1 MNGTSTP
8 VVALH
13 GVSRS
18 YRETRALDGVDL
30 ELTPG
35 RIYGLVG
42 RNGSGKTTL
51 LSVIGQQIRPDR
63 GGRVELFGRPGW
75 ENAEALSRTVLLRD
89 RQRYPEDFRVQH
101 VLAAAPAFHRGWDEA
116 FARELVEDFRLPVRT
131 RIKKLSTGQHCA
143 LGIVL
148 GLASR
153 AELTMLDEPYGGLDP
168 VARELFY
175 DRLLEDFARRPRTVV
190 ISTHLVD
197 EVANLLDHVLLL
209 DHGRLVLDTGL
220 ETARASAHTV
230 AGRTEDVAR
239 YLAERGL
246 GQRVSR
252 EQRIG
257 ALRTATVAAPYD
269 DDARAAAARHGVE
282 IGAVSLQAAVAAHGL
297 VPASTE
303 QLQNA

>member
-1 MNGTSTP
+1 MNGTPPP
-8 VVALH
+8 VVALR

-18 YRETRALDGVDL
+18 YRGTRALDDVDL
-30 ELTPG
+30 DLAAD

-51 LSVIGQQIRPDR
+51 LSVIGQQVRPDP
-63 GGRVELFGRPGW
+63 GGRVELFGRPAW

-89 RQRYPEDFRVQH
+89 RQRYPEEFRVRH
-101 VLAAAPAFHRGWDEA
+101 VLAAAPAFSAGWDPEL
-116 FARELVEDFRLPVRT
+116 ARRLAEDFRLPART
-131 RIKKLSTGQHCA
+131 KVKRLSTGQHSA

-175 DRLLEDFARRPRTVV
+175 DRLLEDFARHPRTVV

-209 DHGRLVLDTGL
+209 DRGRLVLDADL

-230 AGRTEDVAR
+230 AGRADDVGR
-239 YLAERGL
+239 YLADRGL
-246 GQRVSR
+246 TGKASR

-257 ALRTATVAAPYD
+257 ALRTVTVAAPHD
-269 DDARAAAARHGVE
+269 DDARDAAARHGLE
-282 IGAVSLQAAVAAHGL
+282 IDAVSLQAAVAAHGL
-297 VPASTE
+297 VPAPAD
-303 QLQNA
+303 QLQTA